1 MTRGPIFNV
10 YIAVVA
16 IYGLLLAYLFL
27 SEAQPTSLS
36 VYLGVG
42 AVAVL
47 LALRVAD
54 RGDRGRNG

>member
-47 LALRVAD
+47 LALRAAD
-54 RGDRGRNG
+54 